1 MPSTACPRSSLW
13 IARALALPLATAI
26 LMGATAPPA
35 RAADVDATVDVAP
48 PPAGTVALTNGKVA
62 IDVSDADLATVLRRL
77 GEAADF
83 RVSTKGTLGRV
94 SATFQGVTLEYA
106 IRRLAQGHEI
116 VLVYRPGV
124 KGGPPPQLLTA
135 QVIGPGARLSNTA
148 VAQAGD
154 DSGDRGEIGEIGEI
168 ARAQD
173 SDRGV
178 PRLGEILATSSDPVV
193 RGRAIWG
200 LSVLGG
206 PAANALLSG
215 ALGDQA
221 SFVRAQAVQALR
233 RTAGVQAVPALAGVL
248 SHDADASVRR
258 VAARALATLK
268 TPEAV
273 AALGASVEDADIM
286 VREEVRRA
294 LDAQDLTVNRR

>member
-1 MPSTACPRSSLW
+1 MPSIACPRSSSW
-13 IARALALPLATAI
+13 IVRALAPPLAVAVW
-26 LMGATAPPA
+26 LGATAAPA
-35 RAADVDATVDVAP
+35 PAADVDATVDVAP
-48 PPAGTVALTNGKVA
+48 PPQGTVALTNGKVA
-62 IDVSDADLATVLRRL
+62 IDVDDVDLATVLRRL
-77 GEAADF
+77 GEAAGF

-106 IRRLAQGHEI
+106 IRRLALGHEI

-135 QVIGPGARLSNTA
+135 QVIGPGARLNSS
-148 VAQAGD
+148 VAQATGD
-154 DSGDRGEIGEIGEI
+154 DPGDGAEMGEIGQI

-178 PRLGEILATSSDPVV
+178 PRLGEILATSPDPVV

-206 PAANALLSG
+206 PAATAALSG

-233 RTAGVQAVPALAGVL
+233 RMAGVQSVPALAGVL

-273 AALGASVEDADIM
+273 AALGAATDDADLM
-286 VREEVRRA
+286 VRDEVRRA
-294 LDAQDLTVNRR
+294 LDAQGVPANRR